1 MAAGLIKQ
9 LKDEE
14 WQALRGLEKCMID
27 GRNTNI
33 DAVVRMSGQPAQRVR
48 FARLDELGKRRLI
61 GLVGENYVAYTS
73 ALDLLA
79 LKHYTDRDYAM
90 ALGKLIAKGKES
102 DVYEVLSPKSE
113 LFALKLF
120 RLGRTSFRD
129 VKRKRSTSSFDS
141 ISWVSSNYK
150 AAGHEFAAIQRLR
163 KLTENVPTAVD
174 RDRHTVLLQELP
186 GVRLSQRPELRHDPE
201 GMLSSI
207 LGTAREAYT
216 VAKMINCDLSEY
228 NILTDGR
235 RAWLID
241 WPQWVGPTH
250 PNAKELLR
258 RDVFT
263 VLRFFVR
270 AYGVNVDDER
280 ALKYVRGE
288 VDSLTVRRG
297 RSSTRGSA

>member
-1 MAAGLIKQ
+1 VIG
-9 LKDEE
+9 
-14 WQALRGLEKCMID
+14 
-27 GRNTNI
+27 GRNTNF
-33 DAVVRMSGQPAQRVR
+33 DAIVRMSGQPAQRVR
-48 FARLDELGKRRLI
+48 FALDELVKRRLI
-61 GLVGENYVAYTS
+61 GLAGESYLLYTS

-79 LKHYTDRDYAM
+79 LKHYADRDYAM

-102 DVYEVLSPKSE
+102 DVYEILSPKSE

-129 VKRKRSTSSFDS
+129 VKRKRSTSTFDS
-141 ISWVSSNYK
+141 ISWVTSNYK
-150 AAGHEFAAIQRLR
+150 AARHEFAALQRLR

-174 RDRHTVLLQELP
+174 HDRHTVLLQELP
-186 GVRLSQRPELRHDPE
+186 GVRLTQRPELEDADE
-201 GMLSSI
+201 LLSTI
-207 LGTAREAYT
+207 LRTAREAYT
-216 VAKMINCDLSEY
+216 VANMINGDLSEY

-250 PNAKELLR
+250 PNAGELLR

-270 AYGVNVDDER
+270 AYGVKVDDER
-280 ALKYVRGE
+280 ALEYVRGDA
-288 VDSLTVRRG
+288 DSLRVRRA
-297 RSSTRGSA
+297 RSSTRGSG